1 MLIGAYI
8 SDAIDEVKNIDI
20 RSSIQSVAEN
30 WLKQNLYEK

>member
-8 SDAIDEVKNIDI
+8 SDAIDEVKNIDV
-20 RSSIQSVAEN
+20 RASIQNVAEN